1 MYASE
6 ERAGPGS
13 QIKHSSEWLVHS
25 KECLVSLASYWLHTP
40 VFGCLHT
47 WYWWPMLL
55 AEYPTPSTESPNYW
69 SDKDLFSHLRISLEL
84 SKFSPSMNF
93 PWARFSERRWRHDL
107 FPCDFPI
114 CLVSKVSLNALLPGI
129 HSTGIISISVSSL
142 EYFLD
147 IAIEYLPNISLEYLP
162 DIALLSQQRKEFSL
176 GWLSAGSGCLSL
188 WIVDCGRRCRFLCGL
203 WLEMYSLMWIVV
215 A

>member
-1 MYASE
+1 MDLVSNTISLGSSTIALGSSTIVSWVFAIWGSAYTTSLRLGLHLGGEYMYASE

-40 VFGCLHT
+40 AFGCLHT

-55 AEYPTPSTESPNYW
+55 AEYPTPSIESPNYW
-69 SDKDLFSHLRISLEL
+69 SDKDLFSHLRFSLEL

-129 HSTGIISISVSSL
+129 HSTGIISSSVS
-142 EYFLD
+142 
-147 IAIEYLPNISLEYLP
+147 SLEYLP
-162 DIALLSQQRKEFSL
+162 DISL
-176 GWLSAGSGCLSL
+176 RISPRSCL
-188 WIVDCGRRCRFLCGL
+188 
-203 WLEMYSLMWIVV
+203 
-215 A
+215 